1 MTVIEMDLEGA
12 VDADLVG
19 PVIRAGLLAEAV
31 IDAIAE
37 DNPDTDV
44 MVMDREDYIRIHTK
58 GQCRLTKA
66 SLERALGGPYS
77 LSALEIDMP
86 SFKGRL
92 QTRTDEYL
100 WFYLTS
106 DSEA

>member
-1 MTVIEMDLEGA
+1 MDLEGSI
-12 VDADLVG
+12 DSDLVG
-19 PVIRAGLLAEAV
+19 PVIRAGQLAEAV

-37 DNPDTDV
+37 DNPDRDV
-44 MVMDREDYIRIHTK
+44 MVMDREDYIRIHTR

-66 SLERALGGPYS
+66 SLERALGGPYN
-77 LSALEIDMP
+77 LSELEIDMP

-92 QTRTDEYL
+92 QTRTSEYL